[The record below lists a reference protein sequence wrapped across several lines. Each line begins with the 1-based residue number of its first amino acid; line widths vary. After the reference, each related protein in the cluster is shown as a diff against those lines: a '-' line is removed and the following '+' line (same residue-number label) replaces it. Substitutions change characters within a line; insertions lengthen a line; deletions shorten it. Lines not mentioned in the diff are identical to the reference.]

1 MKKIK
6 RSAVLIIAFCFAAAA
21 FAGCTESGSSESANH
36 EKTYE
41 QIAASLTF
49 IDEMPETDLPR
60 PEREIGSREEFIDAL
75 DYLSFY
81 RVNEEVSLKSARST
95 LLLSIT
101 PIRNLVSYAKF
112 LNYPISIRYFYPMN
126 IMQSI
131 VFCPWISVSAIL
143 RTTRRP
149 SCPIPSRSFIRS
161 IIRRT

>member
-41 QIAASLTF
+41 QIAESLTF

-81 RVNEEVSLKSARST
+81 RINEEVSFEISEEYAST
-95 LLLSIT
+95 FYNAYQEFSLVCEISQLSDFY
-101 PIRNLVSYAKF
+101 PIFLSDEYYAKYRILSVDF
-112 LNYPISIRYFYPMN
+112 RIRDFADDAPT
-126 IMQSI
+126 
-131 VFCPWISVSAIL
+131 VLPDSVSVPLSTYAV
-143 RTTRRP
+143 
-149 SCPIPSRSFIRS
+149 S
-161 IIRRT
+161 

>member
-41 QIAASLTF
+41 QIAETLTF

-81 RVNEEVSLKSARST
+81 RVNEEISFEISEEYASTFYNAYQEFSL
-95 LLLSIT
+95 
-101 PIRNLVSYAKF
+101 V
-112 LNYPISIRYFYPMN
+112 
-126 IMQSI
+126 
-131 VFCPWISVSAIL
+131 
-143 RTTRRP
+143 
-149 SCPIPSRSFIRS
+149 
-161 IIRRT
+161 

>member
-21 FAGCTESGSSESANH
+21 FAGCTESGSSESDNH

-41 QIAASLTF
+41 QIAETLTF

-81 RVNEEVSLKSARST
+81 RVNEEISFEISEEYAST
-95 LLLSIT
+95 FY
-101 PIRNLVSYAKF
+101 NAYQEF